1 MGHETDPAEGDL
13 LRLAQAGDR
22 EAFGVLCEHQARRTY
37 AAALALTGRHDVA
50 LDLCQE
56 AFAKAFAAI
65 DRVDPTRPFFPWL
78 YQILRRLGL
87 NHLRD
92 RRRSNSLGEMD
103 GFVAKHTDDPSD
115 ELARAEL
122 RDRCRAAIAEL
133 PPLEREVLVLR
144 EYQALKYR
152 EMAEL
157 LEIPIGTV
165 MSRLYSARRRLAS
178 DLKELS

>member
-1 MGHETDPAEGDL
+1 MGHDPNSAEGDL
-13 LRLAQAGDR
+13 LRSAQAGDR
-22 EAFGVLCEHQARRTY
+22 EAFGVLCERQARRTY

-65 DRVDPTRPFFPWL
+65 DRVDPDRPFFPWL

-92 RRRSNSLGEMD
+92 RGRATASGEMD
-103 GFVAKHTDDPSD
+103 GFVARHASDPAE

-122 RDRCRAAIAEL
+122 RDRCRAAIAKL

-152 EMAEL
+152 EIADL

-165 MSRLYSARRRLAS
+165 MSRLYSARRRLAP